1 VRVRSRKGVRMKMLK
16 GKDIVYFTLYDE
28 DLFPYGIDVNHVLNM
43 KPFTEKL
50 LFDLMEA
57 GEKEYGKK
65 LECNIR
71 RIFPD
76 AGRKAVVIGVPEKS
90 NIYFI
95 DNEFMEEERIIDGI
109 QGMFQF
115 LPDDRIDTG
124 IMDVEEKRAYLEL
137 LRSEAG
143 REIIRQ
149 EFLR

>member
-1 VRVRSRKGVRMKMLK
+1 MLK

-76 AGRKAVVIGVPEKS
+76 AGRKAVVIGIPEKS

-137 LRSEAG
+137 LRSKAG

>member
-1 VRVRSRKGVRMKMLK
+1 MLK

-71 RIFPD
+71 RIFTD

-95 DNEFMEEERIIDGI
+95 DNEFTEEERIIDGI

>member
-1 VRVRSRKGVRMKMLK
+1 MLK

-76 AGRKAVVIGVPEKS
+76 AGGKAVVIGVPEKS

>member
-1 VRVRSRKGVRMKMLK
+1 MLK

-71 RIFPD
+71 KIFPD

>member
-1 VRVRSRKGVRMKMLK
+1 MKVLK

>member
-1 VRVRSRKGVRMKMLK
+1 MRSRKGVRMKMLK

-109 QGMFQF
+109 QEMFQF
-115 LPDDRIDTG
+115 LPDDRIDMG
-124 IMDVEEKRAYLEL
+124 IMDVEEKKAYLEL
-137 LRSEAG
+137 LRSKEG

>member
-1 VRVRSRKGVRMKMLK
+1 MLK

>member
-1 VRVRSRKGVRMKMLK
+1 MLK

-71 RIFPD
+71 KIFPD

-95 DNEFMEEERIIDGI
+95 NNEFMEEERIIDGI